1 MTDEELRQVALQQLR
16 QALGPTGNPTSTFR
30 EAAAQWAMIAEA
42 LRHTGPR

>member
-16 QALGPTGNPTSTFR
+16 QTLGPDGNPTSVLR

-42 LRHTGPR
+42 LRHTGSR

>member
-16 QALGPTGNPTSTFR
+16 QDLGPNGTPTSSSR
-30 EAAAQWAMIAEA
+30 EAAAHWAMIAEA